1 MEKWLEGVLR
11 DPGLSSGERLALVGL
26 YPDADVL
33 GVRGVSSEYGDR
45 PVVMQWLERLGSGVE
60 AGELQELSGISGELL
75 T

>member
-26 YPDADVL
+26 YPDADEP
-33 GVRGVSSEYGDR
+33 GVREVFGVLGDR
-45 PVVMQWLERLGSGVE
+45 PVVMQWLEKLGSGVE